1 MVRERLNAIDVAAVV
16 GNLQKEILHYNLVN
30 IYDVTS
36 RVYVLKFSKN
46 EDKKFVLFEIGH
58 RIHTT
63 QFLRN
68 TDHLPSNFN
77 VKLRKHLRTRKLRGI
92 EQIAQDR
99 VVDFTFSSDE
109 YAYHLIVQFFL
120 PGNVYL
126 TDYAYKVLAVLR
138 PQNAGEAF
146 FKVGQTYEI
155 PEASV
160 PWGVPV
166 SRDVVNEALRMLT
179 TAANNVAA
187 GSGGPDSLDSRN
199 VDTGNHGASK
209 GAKGNPKGKSQT
221 GSKESKAEP
230 EEIANEVKDQDSLH
244 ALLKAIFPS
253 VHVSLMDH
261 VLKTTTGDARVGSR
275 NVTEIDPEKLHE
287 CVEAIR
293 QAVLSVAQA
302 STVVPGYLYKGGQ
315 EYHDFS
321 PFDFGNASDRFDDFN
336 HALDAYFTNFE
347 VKKIEKEAQPKKP
360 IKLKKIKDDQ
370 DRRELKRQKGIE
382 KLTSDIELVE
392 SNRVV
397 FDQVLS
403 LIRSLVASGA
413 SWREI
418 VDQLS
423 LQRERG
429 HMLARHIRSVN
440 IPERRVD
447 VCLPSDDPN
456 FYGSGPSQHGKL
468 GKKSVKSTLETTDLD
483 DRSSATLDYGLT
495 CFQNLE
501 TLYANKKQLT
511 EKLERT
517 RIGREFALK
526 RVDDQKEK
534 EKQKK
539 SGKSV
544 SLVKVRKRMWFEKFH
559 WFVTSDGFLVLGG
572 RDSTQNE
579 LLVKR
584 YLTKGDMY
592 FHADVHGGS
601 SCILKNP
608 NGTAEAFPNS
618 IEEAACF
625 AICLSSAWT
634 QKMVVPAWWVHHHQ
648 VSRSAPT
655 GEYLPHGSFMIRGKK
670 NYVQPQRLE
679 MAIGVMFHI
688 DAPQLQG
695 LDIEQQSDSEGEED
709 DVSDDFGTADTPV
722 PNDGVRRVKRQGTS
736 GLPLYGNRGE
746 AGDSVTSM
754 EDGDSVTASADPNG
768 DAVSSD
774 HAHSSEKDLG
784 DSDDGAES
792 VDSGESENSDVT
804 DDIQESDDSDSS
816 SDFTDESDLEDD
828 SDLSPEKSME
838 NDYTTNHETKVDGS
852 VSGSTEALTNEKPL
866 DVTYGTEVGQA
877 EPLNKSVCFSVDEAA
892 PSKPKRSVRFDL
904 SNIISP
910 ASDVR
915 DVPPAQR
922 LLRKGTGYP
931 CQGFNPDELVDK
943 LSQLG
948 LVDSDQSYELPSSVR
963 FAEPEKVEHTPEAL
977 QYLRQR
983 MPTGIVG
990 KSKKQGGPSKLAG
1003 IKAAR
1008 ARKKYGEDDEET
1020 QELRRKLTGSKMLK
1034 HVEQQAAAMAS
1045 NDRSDENKN
1054 RTVYQR
1060 REIKPLD
1067 KKELSSHMDQLRMLS
1082 KEPSPSDVIVSAV
1095 PMCAPYNALKTHP
1108 YHLKLVP
1115 GNIKKGAI
1123 ASQALQHFLKVD
1135 DTKAPYVKLIT
1146 TDQFALTLIENCKI
1160 PGNAAGPKR
1169 PSTAAK

>member
-16 GNLQKEILHYNLVN
+16 GNLQKDILHYNLVN

-92 EQIAQDR
+92 AQIAQDR

-126 TDYAYKVLAVLR
+126 TDYQYKVLAVLR

-146 FKVGQTYEI
+146 FKVGQTYDI
-155 PEASV
+155 PEATV

-166 SRDVVNEALRMLT
+166 SRDVINEALRML
-179 TAANNVAA
+179 AA
-187 GSGGPDSLDSRN
+187 GSGELDSIDGGN
-199 VDTGNHGASK
+199 VDKGNHAASK
-209 GAKGNPKGKSQT
+209 GAKGNPKGKSQAGT
-221 GSKESKAEP
+221 KESKAES
-230 EEIANEVKDQDSLH
+230 EEISNEVKDQGSLH

-253 VHVSLMDH
+253 VHVALMDH
-261 VLKTTTGDARVGSR
+261 VLKTATGDAHMGSR
-275 NVTEIDPEKLHE
+275 NVTEVEPEKLHE

-293 QAVLSVAQA
+293 QAVLSVAHA
-302 STVVPGYLYKGGQ
+302 STVVPGYLYKGAQ

-321 PFDFGNASDRFDDFN
+321 PFDFGNAADMYDDFN
-336 HALDAYFTNFE
+336 HALDAYFTKFE
-347 VKKIEKEAQPKKP
+347 IKKIEKEAQPKKP

-382 KLTSDIELVE
+382 KITSDIELVE

-429 HMLARHIRSVN
+429 HLLARHIRSVN

-447 VCLPSDDPN
+447 VCLPSDDPH

-501 TLYANKKQLT
+501 TLYANKKQLA

-584 YLTKGDMY
+584 YLTKGDLY

-608 NGTAEAFPNS
+608 NGTAESFPNS

-634 QKMVVPAWWVHHHQ
+634 QKMVVPAWWVHHDQ

-688 DAPQLQG
+688 DAPQLQDV
-695 LDIEQQSDSEGEED
+695 DIEQQSDSDGVD
-709 DVSDDFGTADTPV
+709 DEFSDDSEASDSPV
-722 PNDGVRRVKRQGTS
+722 PQEGLGRIKRQGTS
-736 GLPLYGNRGE
+736 GLPLLGNRGK
-746 AGDSVTSM
+746 AGDSVSLI
-754 EDGDSVTASADPNG
+754 EDGDNDADSVDPDGDDQVYDDRGVASEEDASGADDDSNAED
-768 DAVSSD
+768 DA
-774 HAHSSEKDLG
+774 E
-784 DSDDGAES
+784 SDD
-792 VDSGESENSDVT
+792 SDVT
-804 DDIQESDDSDSS
+804 DDLQESGASDSS
-816 SDFTDESDLEDD
+816 SDYTGESDLEDD
-828 SDLSPEKSME
+828 SNLSLGEVVD
-838 NDYTTNHETKVDGS
+838 NDYPTDKAS
-852 VSGSTEALTNEKPL
+852 VEGNEALINGHMNSSDT
-866 DVTYGTEVGQA
+866 TSGTEVVEADPVNSSVGA
-877 EPLNKSVCFSVDEAA
+877 AVDNKT
-892 PSKPKRSVRFDL
+892 PSKPRRSVRFDM
-904 SNIISP
+904 SNIVPSTNKVSDSP
-910 ASDVR
+910 HAH
-915 DVPPAQR
+915 R

-931 CQGFNPDELVDK
+931 CQGFNPDELMDK

-948 LVDSDQSYELPSSVR
+948 LVDADQSYELPPTVR
-963 FAEPEKVEHTPEAL
+963 FTEPEKVEHTPEAL
-977 QYLRQR
+977 QCLRRR
-983 MPTGIVG
+983 MPTGMFG
-990 KSKKQGGPSKLAG
+990 KSKKQQGPSKLAG

-1020 QELRRKLTGSKMLK
+1020 QELRRKLTGSKVLK
-1034 HVEQQAAAMAS
+1034 HVEQQAAAATAS
-1045 NDRSDENKN
+1045 DDRSDENKS

-1060 REIKPLD
+1060 KEIKPLD

-1082 KEPSPSDVIVSAV
+1082 KEPGPADVIISAI
-1095 PMCAPYNALKTHP
+1095 PMCAPYNALKSHP

-1115 GNIKKGAI
+1115 GNLKKGAI
-1123 ASQALQHFLKVD
+1123 ASQALHHFLKVD
-1135 DTKAPYVKLIT
+1135 ETKAPYVKLIT

-1160 PGNAAGPKR
+1160 PGGAPGPKR
-1169 PSTAAK
+1169 PSNTAK